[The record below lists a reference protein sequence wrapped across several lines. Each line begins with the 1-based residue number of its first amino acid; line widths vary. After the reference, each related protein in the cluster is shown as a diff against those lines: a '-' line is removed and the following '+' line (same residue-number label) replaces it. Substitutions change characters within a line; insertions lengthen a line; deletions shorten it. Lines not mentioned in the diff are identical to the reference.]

1 MTPLYAMAPPSGQQ
15 GGGGIMSFLPLILIF
30 VIFYLFLILPQ
41 KQQKKKHAELLENL
55 KRGGKVVTS
64 GGIHGTITKL
74 EENTVTLQLSQ
85 KAEMTVD
92 RSAISRILS

>member
-1 MTPLYAMAPPSGQQ
+1 
-15 GGGGIMSFLPLILIF
+15 MSFLPLILIF

-41 KQQKKKHAELLENL
+41 KQQKKKHAELVENL

-74 EENTVTLQLSQ
+74 DENTVTLQLSQ